1 MEGAPR
7 QISVALPSMN
17 SPRAAVARQ
26 SVQTALNRSIPA
38 QGQGLEDFTKP
49 LSRTNKRIPS
59 PRMVRTAPNVNPS
72 VATNEFVGRTRTGPS
87 RQPAKTSVVDFGG
100 IPLHPRERMNVRGI
114 DGFYPPLRMKSGTGT
129 GKFAVSEPVST
140 AWGPKFGPQET
151 DLSSPSTTSLQQ
163 YNIELS
169 PNQSDLGPDSI
180 PNSNSNTN
188 WLQKRNNEQSN
199 NAVNNSSLQGNT
211 AKTSRNTY
219 HTSPSPDVTGLQQP
233 KKPDAAWVRA
243 FKVKQHR
250 NNRYKEMETGA
261 KPTSS
266 FEDGNRR
273 WGLPD

>member
-26 SVQTALNRSIPA
+26 SVQIALNRSIPA

-49 LSRTNKRIPS
+49 NSRTNKRTPS

-180 PNSNSNTN
+180 PNSNPNTN